1 MIPYSDLVVALRS
14 WRERNGLP
22 NFGVDPGA
30 PPSAMMTPS
39 ANLPGPPPGT
49 GLVTRTA
56 PPMPPP
62 GAAAAAAVE
71 HDGETMDVAEEI
83 DAQEIE
89 SEEIYDN
96 EGGDFAMA
104 FGSNIQV
111 ATDPVGEVA
120 PADSGGGY
128 DDDFAAEP
136 APSTGT
142 QPGVEPPGK
151 KPGKKK
157 R

>member
-1 MIPYSDLVVALRS
+1 MIPYSDLVAALRS

-30 PPSAMMTPS
+30 SPSAMASPAPS
-39 ANLPGPPPGT
+39 LPGPPPGT
-49 GLVTRTA
+49 GLQTRTA

-62 GAAAAAAVE
+62 GGATV
-71 HDGETMDVAEEI
+71 DVGEEEI

-111 ATDPVGEVA
+111 ATEPGAE
-120 PADSGGGY
+120 PEKSGGYSGY
-128 DDDFAAEP
+128 EDDFAAEP
-136 APSTGT
+136 APSTG
-142 QPGVEPPGK
+142 
-151 KPGKKK
+151 
-157 R
+157 

>member
-1 MIPYSDLVVALRS
+1 MIPYSDLVAALRS

-22 NFGVDPGA
+22 NFGIDPGA
-30 PPSAMMTPS
+30 SPSAMATPAPS
-39 ANLPGPPPGT
+39 LPGPPAGT
-49 GLVTRTA
+49 GLQTRTA

-62 GAAAAAAVE
+62 GAGGSTIE
-71 HDGETMDVAEEI
+71 VAEEI

-89 SEEIYDN
+89 SEEIYEN

-111 ATDPVGEVA
+111 ATEPGAE
-120 PADSGGGY
+120 PEGGGY
-128 DDDFAAEP
+128 GGYGGGSDDDFAAEP

-151 KPGKKK
+151 KPGKK